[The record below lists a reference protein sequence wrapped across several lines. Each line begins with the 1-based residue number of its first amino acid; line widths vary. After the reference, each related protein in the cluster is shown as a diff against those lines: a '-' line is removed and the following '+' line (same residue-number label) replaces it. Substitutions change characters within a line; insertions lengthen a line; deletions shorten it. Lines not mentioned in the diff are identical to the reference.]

1 MNKHLLAVLLT
12 AAMFISPAAFA
23 AGKTADKAT
32 EKVSYLQNIAAEDM
46 PGDAGGAAVIT
57 WDVPENA
64 PEDIIYRVYATA
76 DDPENKASWKQIAE
90 FSAADKTITANNI
103 KLPFWIWKKGES
115 QYAVKVNGDGLQA
128 RESASMLLT
137 AANLDNMQKLLSE
150 QSAALKDSN
159 PELYKETAAIA
170 AKYSAVSA
178 ELKKSAA
185 EIMHKT
191 DHDVFCKVEVL
202 KKNKVIETSEQLQ
215 TVMKSNWFRADRV
228 NTLFMTFLIIAVF
241 LYSLSRAKK
250 GQSFIR
256 RINGLDAI
264 EEAVGRAT
272 EMGKPIFYT
281 TGLYDIEA
289 ISTIASV
296 FVLGEVAKK
305 VAAYD
310 CGLVVPHKQFLT
322 MSVCRAVTK
331 EAYAEAGRSDSYKE
345 DSNFFL
351 NPDQFAYATGVEAII
366 TREKPAAC
374 FYMGSFA
381 AEALLMSEVG
391 TTVGAIQVAGT
402 DSEDQLPFFFTS
414 CDYTLIGEEL
424 YAAGAYLSKDPLLV
438 SALKVQDFGKL
449 LFMVLSITAVILVL
463 ISVKTGNMS
472 LQKGVLDLLTGY

>member
-1 MNKHLLAVLLT
+1 MKKHLLAVLLLTAMALPSAVYAQET
-12 AAMFISPAAFA
+12 AAE
-23 AGKTADKAT
+23 GQ
-32 EKVSYLQNIAAEDM
+32 SYLQNIAVQDM
-46 PGDAGGAAVIT
+46 PGDAGGVAVVT
-57 WDVPENA
+57 WDVPGNP
-64 PEDIIYRVYATA
+64 PEDLSYRVLATA
-76 DDPENKASWKQIAE
+76 NPEDQASWQAISI
-90 FSAADKTITANNI
+90 FPAADTSSTANNI
-103 KLPFWIWKKGES
+103 NLPFWVWGKGEN
-115 QYAVKVNGDGLQA
+115 QYAIKINGEVLN
-128 RESASMLLT
+128 T
-137 AANLDNMQKLLSE
+137 
-150 QSAALKDSN
+150 
-159 PELYKETAAIA
+159 KETAELRSQANSLREE
-170 AKYSAVSA
+170 AKKLQLQADEARDSDSALFEDSSTKA
-178 ELKKSAA
+178 ETLFAEAKALEKKANDFLA
-185 EIMHKT
+185 KNDFHIY
-191 DHDVFCKVEVL
+191 VKVEAVQGG
-202 KKNKVIETSEQLQ
+202 NTIETTAEMS
-215 TVMKSNWFRADRV
+215 TMIMSNWFRADRV
-228 NTLFMTFLIIAVF
+228 NTLLMTILITGVF

-374 FYMGSFA
+374 FFMGSFA

-449 LFMVLSITAVILVL
+449 LFMVMAIIAVIVVL
-463 ISVKTGNMS
+463 IGAKSGNQGMINGM
-472 LQKGVLDLLTGY
+472 LNMLTGY

>member
-1 MNKHLLAVLLT
+1 MKKHSLAVLFL
-12 AAMFISPAAFA
+12 AAMFLPAFVHAE
-23 AGKTADKAT
+23 GETA
-32 EKVSYLQNIAAEDM
+32 EGNSYLQNIAVQDM
-46 PGDAGGAAVIT
+46 PGDAGGVAVVT
-57 WDVPENA
+57 WDVPGNA
-64 PEDIIYRVYATA
+64 PEDLTYRVLATA
-76 DDPENKASWKQIAE
+76 NPEDQSSWKAVSV
-90 FSAADKTITANNI
+90 FSAKDQTVTANNVVA
-103 KLPFWIWKKGES
+103 LPFWMWNKGEK
-115 QYAVKVNGDGLQA
+115 QYAVKINGEILN
-128 RESASMLLT
+128 T
-137 AANLDNMQKLLSE
+137 
-150 QSAALKDSN
+150 
-159 PELYKETAAIA
+159 KETKELRDRA
-170 AKYSAVSA
+170 A
-178 ELKKSAA
+178 ELRANASQLRSQSDENTESDPAEKADALIAEANGLEKQAA
-185 EIMHKT
+185 EFFAKNDYTIY
-191 DHDVFCKVEVL
+191 CKVEAVSGE
-202 KKNKVIETSEQLQ
+202 NTIEESGEMSA
-215 TVMKSNWFRADRV
+215 VAASNWFRADRI
-228 NTLFMTFLIIAVF
+228 NTLLMTLLITGVF

-250 GQSFIR
+250 GQGFIR
-256 RINGLDAI
+256 RITGLDAI

-374 FYMGSFA
+374 FFMGSFA

-424 YAAGAYLSKDPLLV
+424 YAAGAYLSNDPLLV

-449 LFMVLSITAVILVL
+449 LFMVLAVVSVIFILIGVA
-463 ISVKTGNMS
+463 THNAG
-472 LQKGVLDLLTGY
+472 LQKSILDMLTGY

>member
-1 MNKHLLAVLLT
+1 MKKHSLAVLFL
-12 AAMFISPAAFA
+12 AAMLLPAFVHAE
-23 AGKTADKAT
+23 GETA
-32 EKVSYLQNIAAEDM
+32 ESNSYLQNIAAQDM
-46 PGDAGGAAVIT
+46 PGDAGGVAVVT
-57 WDVPENA
+57 WDVPGNA
-64 PEDIIYRVYATA
+64 PEDLTYRVLATA
-76 DDPENKASWKQIAE
+76 NPEDQSSWQAVSIFTAKDQ
-90 FSAADKTITANNI
+90 TVTANNVVQ
-103 KLPFWIWKKGES
+103 LPFWMWNKGEN
-115 QYAVKVNGDGLQA
+115 QYAVKINGETLNTKETQALRDKANENRSKANKLQLQSD
-128 RESASMLLT
+128 EIKDSDST
-137 AANLDNMQKLLSE
+137 LSE
-150 QSAALKDSN
+150 KYASEAENLLA
-159 PELYKETAAIA
+159 EAKEFEKQANDFF
-170 AKYSAVSA
+170 AKNDYTVYA
-178 ELKKSAA
+178 
-185 EIMHKT
+185 
-191 DHDVFCKVEVL
+191 KVEAVQGG
-202 KKNKVIETSEQLQ
+202 KTIESTPEMQIML
-215 TVMKSNWFRADRV
+215 KSNWFRADRI
-228 NTLFMTFLIIAVF
+228 NTLLMTLLITGVF

-250 GQSFIR
+250 GQAFIR

-374 FYMGSFA
+374 FFMGSFA

-424 YAAGAYLSKDPLLV
+424 YAAGAYLSRDPLLV

-449 LFMVLSITAVILVL
+449 LFMVLAIISVVL
-463 ISVKTGNMS
+463 ILIGAATHSAG
-472 LQKGVLDLLTGY
+472 LQKSILDMLTGF